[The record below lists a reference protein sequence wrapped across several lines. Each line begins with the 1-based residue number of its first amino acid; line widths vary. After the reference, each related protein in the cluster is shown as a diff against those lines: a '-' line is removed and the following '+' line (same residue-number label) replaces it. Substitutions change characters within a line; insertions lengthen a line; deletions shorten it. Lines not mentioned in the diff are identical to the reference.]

1 MMRHRA
7 LLIAVFTGIVLAGC
21 AKGSGQR
28 PIKTAPITS
37 GAGTMETERKRLEG
51 RWTLVSLTVT
61 PENGSPSTVDATG
74 VMTFDDFGNL
84 QIEYRMSDAGRRT
97 LEGLGIRVPG
107 PVLSTTGSVAIDPGN
122 KQITYIG
129 SEDQK
134 RALGFDPDL
143 AARRANPF
151 TLERVRHYDFAADGS
166 LTLATRHEGGS
177 AAAEAHWKRAS

>member
-1 MMRHRA
+1 MTCHRA
-7 LLIAVFTGIVLAGC
+7 LLIGACAGLLLAGS
-21 AKGSGQR
+21 AKAYGQR
-28 PIKTAPITS
+28 PIKTEPIAS
-37 GAGTMETERKRLEG
+37 GAGTVEGERKRLEG
-51 RWTLVSLTVT
+51 RWTLVSLKVT
-61 PENGSPSTVDATG
+61 PENGAAAAVDATG

-107 PVLSTTGSVAIDPGN
+107 PVLSTSGSVAIDPVT
-122 KQITYIG
+122 KQITYVG
-129 SEDQK
+129 SENQK

-151 TLERVRHYDFAADGS
+151 TLERVRHYEFEPGGD

-177 AAAEAHWKRAS
+177 AAAEARWRRAS